1 MNVSIWVVVLLV
13 LLSGVIA
20 AVGDWLGRRLGKKR
34 LRLGRL
40 RPKHTAILT
49 TAVAGMLITLLT
61 IVVLAAFSEQ
71 VRVWLTE
78 GTEVQRE
85 LRETRGQLG
94 ETERQLESGK
104 TLLAGVT
111 EELEGER
118 EKLADEQAKVAA
130 AVQEASEMRA
140 EAASLKGQVASLNRD
155 LSENRAKLVS
165 IQADFNRLTAES
177 NRLVGDIK
185 RYGEEQVKIFRENN
199 ELLKQNDLL
208 SQDIERLERQIGGLN
223 AQVESTQEAQRI
235 ATASFEAERKQIEA
249 DRKKALDDLNAAE
262 GSLRKAR
269 EDLAKIQSIARV
281 LSTETTLARLNPLI
295 YNRGDEMSRLAV
307 RSGLT
312 PAEARTYLLATI
324 AAASRDAL
332 GRGAVESPASSSA
345 AAFGSFDTPDGTPLT
360 PEIQFQQALQQ
371 ITAKDTELVIVARAI
386 MNAFHGE
393 WVRIMIDVRPNP
405 VVYRLG
411 EFIIETRVD
420 GRGGVQAVTE
430 SLVNFMSNQLRQ
442 RAESDGMVPAIGRP
456 TELGSISQETLQQI
470 VRDIVDTERT
480 ITVRFHAAADTKAG
494 DLLTLDVRLR

>member
-1 MNVSIWVVVLLV
+1 VNVSIWVVVLLV
-13 LLSGVIA
+13 LLSGLIA

-61 IVVLAAFSEQ
+61 IVVLAVSSEQ

-85 LRETRGQLG
+85 LRETRSQLG
-94 ETERQLESGK
+94 DTESQLASGK
-104 TLLAGVT
+104 TQLAGVT
-111 EELEGER
+111 AELEGER
-118 EKLADEQAKVAA
+118 IKLAEEQAKVAA
-130 AVQEASEMRA
+130 AVQEASDMRA
-140 EAASLKGQVASLNRD
+140 EAATLKGQVESLNRD
-155 LSENRAKLVS
+155 LSENRASLVS
-165 IQADFNRLTAES
+165 LQTEFKRLTEES
-177 NRLVGDIK
+177 D
-185 RYGEEQVKIFRENN
+185 
-199 ELLKQNDLL
+199 
-208 SQDIERLERQIGGLN
+208 RLEVNIDTYSEQQQELIDANNALLARNDELSDVIEGLEGQIGLLN
-223 AQVESTQEAQRI
+223 AQVQSTQEAQRI

-249 DRKKALDDLNAAE
+249 DRKKALEDLGAAE
-262 GSLRKAR
+262 TSLRQAR
-269 EDLAKIQSIARV
+269 SDLAEIQRIASAA
-281 LSTETTLARLNPLI
+281 STEAMLARRNPLI
-295 YNRGDEMSRLAV
+295 YNRGDELSRLAV

-345 AAFGSFDTPDGTPLT
+345 AAFENFRAPDGTPLT
-360 PEIQFQQALQQ
+360 SEMQFQQALQQ
-371 ITAKDTELVIVARAI
+371 VTAKGTELVIVARAI
-386 MNAFHGE
+386 MNAFQGE

-420 GRGGVQAVTE
+420 GRDGVQAVTE
-430 SLVNFMSNQLRQ
+430 AIVNFMSNQLRQ